1 MNMNRTTLP
10 LAALLLTTSLLSCVP
25 TVQGPTGGYR
35 PNVVSGLA
43 YAVSAKIPATDIT
56 DQTPAITDQTP
67 ATTYATFD
75 DCIQVAIS
83 VGDVRKLGAEA
94 ADRVCR
100 ETADNVGATVGWLA
114 GTSAVL
120 TPIVLAIA
128 AFFFVSIP
136 LFFKA
141 ILQPSSSGT
150 P

>member
-10 LAALLLTTSLLSCVP
+10 LAALLLTTSLLSCAP

-43 YAVSAKIPATDIT
+43 YAVSAKIPATD
-56 DQTPAITDQTP
+56 ITDQTP

-114 GTSAVL
+114 GASAVL